1 MSHSRGVRSS
11 LFTGLGPPVAKSQEA
26 NHHGA
31 PMELTERLVLTQDQF
46 DAFARLSGDDNPI
59 HVDPG
64 FAARTR
70 FGRTVAHGM
79 MLFGLLTAAT
89 ARRLERPR
97 ELARQNLVFLAPT
110 YAGDEHTLTIRIEE
124 TDPNRARVDA
134 SLHASDGTQ
143 TVSATA
149 SLGPASAQSDG
160 TAVPRSEVDRY
171 RGMTLGM
178 QACRSRTFTHADVE
192 QYSALVGEP
201 PGRYLAAGVVP
212 PPLLAAT
219 VSLLLGTDLPGR
231 GTNWLKQSFQFS
243 RTVQIGQDVLTT
255 VEVVRFRPGK
265 NLVNLASSISTSRGI
280 TAEGLSLVH
289 TRDIARST

>member
-59 HVDPG
+59 HVDPE

-89 ARRLERPR
+89 ARRLERPL

-149 SLGPASAQSDG
+149 SFGPGSTQPDV
-160 TAVPRSEVDRY
+160 TAVPRSDVDRY
-171 RGMTLGM
+171 RGMTLGSH
-178 QACRSRTFTHADVE
+178 ASRSRTFTHADVE
-192 QYSALVGEP
+192 RYCALVGEP
-201 PGRYLAAGVVP
+201 AGHLAAGVVP

-219 VSLLLGTDLPGR
+219 VSCLLGTDLPGR

-265 NLVNLASSISTSRGI
+265 HLVNLASSISTSRGI

-289 TRDIARST
+289 TRDIATSS